1 MMRLFIVSLLMIFGT
16 QAWAECDKFCV
27 ENWWKTATTSDVK
40 AELNVGADV
49 MARSKYGYTPLHFA
63 AEDGTPQ
70 SIQVLLEAGADL
82 MARNSMG
89 WTPLHIAAAPA
100 TPKNIQAFLKAGAD
114 AKAKNR
120 DDKTP

>member
-49 MARSKYGYTPLHFA
+49 TARGEIGSTPLHLA
-63 AEDGTPQ
+63 AAHGTPKD
-70 SIQVLLEAGADL
+70 IQALLKAGADV
-82 MARNSMG
+82 MARNEYG
-89 WTPLHIAAAPA
+89 WTPLHLAAGYG
-100 TPKNIQAFLKAGAD
+100 TPESIPRRELV
-114 AKAKNR
+114 
-120 DDKTP
+120 PVESHH